1 MRHPLN
7 SLLISALFAGTA
19 NLALAV
25 TDTTNGDWTQQQ
37 VTLKNTSEAALMAR
51 VGDINNFG
59 FGWDSGFD
67 PFSGNST
74 PSHSY
79 PWTVA
84 SAALPGLDRIMV
96 VSSYKGTPPAGQDGY
111 TSTTSRP
118 ANDVQEITLSYDLGG
133 LAVQSAILQMFV
145 DDFQAQVWKASYQ
158 ATINGKRAAFL
169 EAVINS
175 LDQTGPIGKLITLQV
190 PSDFL
195 PQVASGKLVFRIDDP
210 TTGAGDGYAI
220 DFVKLLVNPVGLAKT
235 GTVTGKVTD
244 STGKALANAIV
255 TAGGVSSVKTDA
267 SGVFTLTDVP
277 AGLASITA
285 TLSGY
290 ESGRVNLD
298 VIAGKSQSTTLTLS
312 AATST
317 TVCAQVVT
325 SAKNPQTGSCV
336 QFPTPCDVPS
346 GWTLTASCNISTPP
360 AATCS
365 NAIYSSGS
373 GVLSIPVVE
382 VPGAFGGNYKVEM
395 RLLPG
400 SSPFRFELTGA
411 TPVGST
417 TTK

>member
-1 MRHPLN
+1 MRRTLT
-7 SLLISALFAGTA
+7 SLLISALFVGAA

-25 TDTTNGDWTQQQ
+25 TDTTNGDWTLQQ

-84 SAALPGLDRIMV
+84 SSALPGLDRIMV

-118 ANDVQEITLSYDLGG
+118 ANDVQEITLSYDLSGIT
-133 LAVQSAILQMFV
+133 VQSAILQMFV
-145 DDFQAQVWKASYQ
+145 DDFQAPVWKAIYQ
-158 ATINGKRAAFL
+158 ATINGKRASFL
-169 EAVINS
+169 ESVINS
-175 LDQTGPIGKLITLQV
+175 LDQTGPIGKLITLQI
-190 PSDFL
+190 PSEFL

-244 STGKALANAIV
+244 SSGKALANAIV
-255 TAGGVSSVKTDA
+255 SAGGGSSVKTDA

-298 VIAGKSQSTTLTLS
+298 VIAGKSQSTTLILA

-336 QFPTPCDVPS
+336 QFPTPCDVP
-346 GWTLTASCNISTPP
+346 GTWTLTASCNISTPP
-360 AATCS
+360 ASECS

-382 VPGAFGGNYKVEM
+382 VPGAFGGKYKVDM

-400 SSPFRFELTGA
+400 SSPFRFELTNA

-417 TTK
+417 VK